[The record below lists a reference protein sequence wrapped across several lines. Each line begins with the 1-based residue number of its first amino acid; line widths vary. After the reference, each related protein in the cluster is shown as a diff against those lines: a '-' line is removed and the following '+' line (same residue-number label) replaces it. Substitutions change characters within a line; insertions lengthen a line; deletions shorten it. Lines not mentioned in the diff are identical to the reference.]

1 MSLGCSYT
9 STQFN
14 LLDWLTV
21 RGRNR
26 SLHKIQMASFILSSS
41 THIFFYIYIL
51 LQSTNPL
58 PGVVGEVL
66 KTSRGTDFYVLCV
79 APGLT
84 ELESER

>member
-1 MSLGCSYT
+1 
-9 STQFN
+9 
-14 LLDWLTV
+14 
-21 RGRNR
+21 
-26 SLHKIQMASFILSSS
+26 MASFMLSSS
-41 THIFFYIYIL
+41 THIFFYVYIYI